1 MTDPLPQPPGA
12 PGIDARW
19 TSSAKAGVGTAFSD
33 ASRVWFTI
41 SHGILNEIYFPDVD
55 VACTRDLGMV
65 VTDDHGFLSE
75 EKRDAHHE
83 IEWLGPGIPAF
94 RFTNTCASGRYRIEK
109 TIFAASEHHTILQ
122 HTRFVPLVGTLE
134 DYHVHVVCSPHL
146 GNQGADNTAWVG
158 EYKQG
163 HGLFAQRAGY
173 AMALMASVPWRRR
186 SVGYVGASDGWQE
199 LQANG
204 HLANEYQR
212 AENGNVALS
221 GELDLRA
228 SGGECVIAIGFGHDW
243 PKAAHHAL
251 ATMLVPYEEVLERY
265 TREWAEWQATLI
277 ALDDADPTPDLFRV
291 SMAVI
296 RTHQSKSFFG
306 GTIASLSIPWGFA
319 KGDGDLG
326 GYHLVWPRDLVQTA
340 TGLLAAGAVEEAVRV
355 IRYLHAVQ
363 EPDGHWAQNCWLDGT
378 PYWKGIQMDETA
390 LPVLLVDLA
399 HRTGALTD
407 ADVRWLWPMVR
418 LACSYIV
425 RNGPGTMQD
434 RWEEDSGFSTYTLAT
449 EIAALLA
456 AADLAEKMTEPALAE
471 YLRETAD
478 AWNAAIER
486 WTYVTDTPL
495 ARAVGVP
502 GYYVRIAPLSVAET
516 GDAADSLTVIK
527 NQSAERSSAPTHEVI
542 SPDALALVRF
552 GIRRADDPRILDTIA
567 VIDARLKTDFPV
579 GPAWRRY
586 GQDGY
591 GEHEDG
597 AAFDG
602 VGVGRPWPL
611 LTGERAAYEIAA
623 GNLVRA
629 GELTMTM
636 AGFANHG
643 GLLPEQVWDGANSAD
658 GELVF
663 GKPAG
668 SAMPLV
674 WAHAE
679 YVKLLRSLRDGA
691 IFGTPPQPLARY
703 GTGEMPEAHFPWGFN
718 LKARTMP
725 QGRGLRVTVLAPA
738 LLRWSLDGWAT
749 SHDTP
754 TQESGF
760 GTSFVDL
767 PTASL
772 ASGSVVEFTMQW
784 RENDRWEG
792 ENFTLVVA

>member
-1 MTDPLPQPPGA
+1 MTDPLPIPPGA

-83 IEWLGPGIPAF
+83 VEWLGPGIPAF
-94 RFTNTCASGRYRIEK
+94 RFTNSCASGRYRIEK

-122 HTRFVPLVGTLE
+122 HTRFVPLIGTLD

-186 SVGYVGASDGWQE
+186 SVGFVGASDGWQE
-199 LQANG
+199 LQASG
-204 HLANEYQR
+204 QLVNEYPR
-212 AENGNVALS
+212 AEHGNVALS

-251 ATMLVPYEEVLERY
+251 ASMLVPWEEVLQRY
-265 TREWAEWQATLI
+265 TREWEEWQRTLI
-277 ALDDADPTPDLFRV
+277 PLDDADPTPDLFRV
-291 SMAVI
+291 SMAVM

-319 KGDGDLG
+319 RGDGDLG

-340 TGLLAAGAVEEAVRV
+340 TGLLAAGAVDDAVKV

-363 EPDGHWAQNCWLDGT
+363 EVDGHWAQNCWLDGT

-390 LPVLLVDLA
+390 LPILLTDLA
-399 HRTGALTD
+399 HREGALTETD
-407 ADVRWLWPMVR
+407 LRWLWPMVR

-434 RWEEDSGFSTYTLAT
+434 RWEEDSGFSPYTLAT

-456 AADLAEKMTEPALAE
+456 AADLAEKMAEGVLAQ

-478 AWNAAIER
+478 AWNESIER
-486 WTYVTDTPL
+486 WTYVSDTPL
-495 ARAVGVP
+495 SRDVGVA
-502 GYYVRIAPLSVAET
+502 GYYVRIAPLDVPEQGS
-516 GDAADSLTVIK
+516 AAAGNTIIK
-527 NQSAERSSAPTHEVI
+527 NQPAERGSAPTHEVI

-552 GIRRADDPRILDTIA
+552 GIRRADDPRIRDTIA
-567 VIDARLKTDFPV
+567 VIDARLKTDFAV

-597 AAFDG
+597 GAFDG

-629 GELTMTM
+629 AELTATM
-636 AGFANHG
+636 AAFANSG

-691 IFGTPPQPLARY
+691 IFGTPSQPLARY
-703 GTGEMPEAHFPWGFN
+703 GGATMPTAHFPWGFN
-718 LKARTMP
+718 LKARRMP
-725 QGRGLRVTVLAPA
+725 EGRSVRITVLTPA
-738 LLRWSLDGWAT
+738 VIRWSTDGWAT
-749 SHDTP
+749 AVDTP
-754 TQESGF
+754 TRDSGF
-760 GTSFVDL
+760 GTSIADL
-767 PTASL
+767 PTAEL
-772 ASGSVVEFTMQW
+772 GRGATVEFTMQW
-784 RENDRWEG
+784 LENQRWEG
-792 ENFTLVVA
+792 ENFSLTVE